1 MNTLKLKIS
10 LLTLWMSISL
20 VSFGQDYGKF
30 GIRVGTTMPS
40 GILNTLLTKGV
51 GLGIQANSDYF
62 YQVRGRFSADFLK
75 YTPSNLGY
83 STMIYNY
90 NNGMVEAANLTCRN
104 FATLDGAIGLD
115 YKILPERFP
124 WFYCGPEV
132 LIGMDLASFTYSNPN
147 FLEEKS
153 GESFLHTA
161 FKLNFGFEKSFG
173 PLNIFGEY
181 SLMRMKSQIYD
192 TENANGYLGQP
203 QEYMFNYYSHRIT
216 VGIKF

>member
-20 VSFGQDYGKF
+20 VSFGQEYGKF

-115 YKILPERFP
+115 YKILPVRFP

-181 SLMRMKSQIYD
+181 SLMRMRSQIYD
-192 TENANGYLGQP
+192 TENTYQPDQPMFTYL
-203 QEYMFNYYSHRIT
+203 SHRFT

>member
-83 STMIYNY
+83 STTIY
-90 NNGMVEAANLTCRN
+90 NNGMVEAASLTCRN

-132 LIGMDLASFTYSNPN
+132 LIGMDLASFTYSNSNPII
-147 FLEEKS
+147 LVEKS

-181 SLMRMKSQIYD
+181 SLMRMRSQIYD
-192 TENANGYLGQP
+192 TENTYQPDQPMFTYL
-203 QEYMFNYYSHRIT
+203 SHRIT